1 VRVASW
7 NVNSVK
13 SRLPRLLP
21 WLADRAPD
29 VLLMQETK
37 STDEAWPAET
47 FTDLGYDSEHL
58 GTGRWNG
65 VAVLSRVGLE
75 HLTLGLPGQPPFEGV
90 IEPRAIGVSCAGVR
104 LWSLYVP
111 NGRRAGSPHY
121 AYKLAFLDAIRAH
134 ATQEAEALS
143 DAPLGLLGDFN
154 VAPTDADVWD
164 PAVFDGGTHVSV
176 AERAALEALRTGVGR
191 DGLTDLLPRASA
203 DPTTRGTRGRSGRCA
218 CSASRS
224 AAACASTWR
233 WSTRRSRRG
242 SPTPGSTAMR
252 GGARRRPTTRR
263 SCSTSTDPALLS
275 APRPL
280 CWVHGRSSSR
290 GSALRSGPIAVGRPV
305 RTHRDLTV
313 SVSTAEI
320 PDGAVTGFADIAG
333 NTLYVVDQPH
343 VGRREALAGRR

>member
-1 VRVASW
+1 MRIATW

-29 VLLMQETK
+29 VLLLQETK

-47 FTDLGYDSEHL
+47 FSALGYDSAHL

-75 HLTLGLPGQPPFEGV
+75 HLTLGLPGQPAFEGV
-90 IEPRAIGVSCAGVR
+90 VEPRAMGVSCAGVR

-121 AYKLAFLDAIRAH
+121 AYKLAFLDAVRAH
-134 ATQEAEALS
+134 AAQEAQALS
-143 DAPLGLLGDFN
+143 GGPLGLLGDFN

-203 DPTTRGTRGRSGRCA
+203 DPDDARHPWTFWEMRMLGFQK
-218 CSASRS
+218 
-224 AAACASTWR
+224 
-233 WSTRRSRRG
+233 RRG
-242 SPTPGSTAMR
+242 MR
-252 GGARRRPTTRR
+252 LDLALVNPALGARVTDAWVDRDARRGE
-263 SCSTSTDPALLS
+263 
-275 APRPL
+275 APSDHAPL
-280 CWVHGRSSSR
+280 V
-290 GSALRSGPIAVGRPV
+290 L
-305 RTHRDLTV
+305 DL
-313 SVSTAEI
+313 
-320 PDGAVTGFADIAG
+320 D
-333 NTLYVVDQPH
+333 
-343 VGRREALAGRR
+343 